1 MVSLVV
7 QWLGLYA
14 LIAEGLGSIPGQGT
28 KGPRNQVAWPKR
40 KKERKKER
48 KKAACMGLL
57 RAAMTLS
64 AGLGSEDKQLIQANA
79 MSSLLNGV
87 LLTEVC
93 RLMGFCA
100 I

>member
-14 LIAEGLGSIPGQGT
+14 LIAEGLGSIPGQGM
-28 KGPRNQVAWPKR
+28 KGPRNQVAWPK
-40 KKERKKER
+40 RKKER

>member
-1 MVSLVV
+1 MVRTLCSHCRGPGFDSWSGNEGS
-7 QWLGLYA
+7 QKPGGLA
-14 LIAEGLGSIPGQGT
+14 
-28 KGPRNQVAWPKR
+28 K

-48 KKAACMGLL
+48 KKAACTGLL

>member
-1 MVSLVV
+1 
-7 QWLGLYA
+7 
-14 LIAEGLGSIPGQGT
+14 
-28 KGPRNQVAWPKR
+28 
-40 KKERKKER
+40 
-48 KKAACMGLL
+48 
-57 RAAMTLS
+57 MTLS

>member
-1 MVSLVV
+1 MCSLLRAWVRFLV
-7 QWLGLYA
+7 RELRVPEAKW
-14 LIAEGLGSIPGQGT
+14 PGQ
-28 KGPRNQVAWPKR
+28 
-40 KKERKKER
+40 KESKQ
-48 KKAACMGLL
+48 AAYMGLL
-57 RAAMTLS
+57 RAAMTSGVRLR
-64 AGLGSEDKQLIQANA
+64 SEDKQLIQANA

>member
-1 MVSLVV
+1 MFTFKLRPPQGGRPRSSQEKDSESGSGNSLVV

-48 KKAACMGLL
+48 K
-57 RAAMTLS
+57 
-64 AGLGSEDKQLIQANA
+64 
-79 MSSLLNGV
+79 
-87 LLTEVC
+87 
-93 RLMGFCA
+93 RLARDFSGQP
-100 I
+100 

>member
-1 MVSLVV
+1 MISHALSYTLIVKFVPVFTVFLLLKHSCFQLEARVRD
-7 QWLGLYA
+7 A
-14 LIAEGLGSIPGQGT
+14 LILAPGGL
-28 KGPRNQVAWPKR
+28 VARTLGFHPMHHR
-40 KKERKKER
+40 LFR
-48 KKAACMGLL
+48 L
-57 RAAMTLS
+57 R
-64 AGLGSEDKQLIQANA
+64 SEDKQLIQANA

>member
-1 MVSLVV
+1 MLSLPRAWVRFLV
-7 QWLGLYA
+7 RERRVPETRW
-14 LIAEGLGSIPGQGT
+14 PGQ
-28 KGPRNQVAWPKR
+28 
-40 KKERKKER
+40 KERKKER
-48 KKAACMGLL
+48 KKAACTGLL